1 MKTTTT
7 FDKMDEE
14 TNQICKPEVNP
25 IIKFGIHDGEE
36 ERQREDC
43 YKKREAEL
51 RRTKAMVA
59 IAKTA
64 AKVKKAPHRDVV
76 CTPQKETSPPLT
88 PFLPAMPT
96 PPQTPNQGPT
106 PPPSLSPSPTSTLNP
121 TLPVFIA
128 QPTVAVPLQSAP
140 SHQPNPSPLPS
151 PQPQL
156 EEETRFAVTI
166 NEEIDIKVVE
176 EPQKDLTEEER
187 RKVGEIVQYLFH
199 ELVDDETTNGCC
211 LNCSQLLWKTC
222 GKTMNIACVTHDC
235 KKCSNVQVQKKVTPA
250 LDKAISRGMGA
261 LKRIAF
267 PLFPSVLRDI
277 WVSTEFLLVWVSFI
291 LSLIQLTVTGNN
303 AVFNILHLSLASIA
317 LVLANIDTVV
327 QLSECWSCKQWHRV
341 CKGHENKIGLAMCS
355 HDQMESSY
363 ICCNICCN
371 RSTRGGKAVLNAR
384 DAFDIVRVFLSE
396 FILYPL
402 TICGIFEL
410 ILCKGWDRKNSTDEI
425 SLAVFVT
432 SSISFVLFVYILRI
446 AFVFILVVCTQR
458 TRQKLIDKK
467 LLNNKPLPYFSSTT
481 LASQDRVYEEVVD
494 RAAGKWFSEYFL
506 IHMLLQMIIQIL
518 IIIAISGKFQYENRN
533 YERDQTIHISSY
545 LWFMLVLGYILPLCG
560 QVSFFVVNFYWVRE
574 FFIKFYIQIL
584 SILSCP
590 DATVLF
596 FPKEAQPENNDNG
609 EKEKSEELQCKWRQV
624 MQHVNSIDPINSR
637 ALVLK
642 NFKEM
647 DNQSFFKYKLGFP
660 FRSPML
666 IIMSIIYSAL
676 QLAFMIS
683 ATQNTLEENTIL
695 AGGDWTIFYI
705 FTIIMGSVANMY
717 IFCVAYCWILMIPL
731 ILASLLMLAVYMI
744 FFSFVVEFIM
754 GGREQR

>member
-1 MKTTTT
+1 MKTTAT

-14 TNQICKPEVNP
+14 TNQICKPEVNS
-25 IIKFGIHDGEE
+25 IIKFGTHDREE
-36 ERQREDC
+36 ECQREDC

-51 RRTKAMVA
+51 RRTKATVA
-59 IAKTA
+59 VAKTA
-64 AKVKKAPHRDVV
+64 AKAKKAAELPHSDVV
-76 CTPQKETSPPLT
+76 CTPQRETSPPLT

-96 PPQTPNQGPT
+96 PPQTPT
-106 PPPSLSPSPTSTLNP
+106 PSPSLSPPPTSTLNP
-121 TLPVFIA
+121 TLPAFIA
-128 QPTVAVPLQSAP
+128 QPTVAVPLRSAP
-140 SHQPNPSPLPS
+140 PHQPS
-151 PQPQL
+151 PQPPL
-156 EEETRFAVTI
+156 EEETCFSVTI
-166 NEEIDIKVVE
+166 NERVDIKKVE

-211 LNCSQLLWKTC
+211 LNCSQLWWKTC
-222 GKTMNIACVTHDC
+222 WQTMSIACVTQDC
-235 KKCSNVQVQKKVTPA
+235 KKCSNIQVQKKVTPA

-261 LKRIAF
+261 LRRIAF

-303 AVFNILHLSLASIA
+303 AVLNILHLSLASIA
-317 LVLANIDTVV
+317 LVLANIDAVV
-327 QLSECWSCKQWHRV
+327 QLSECRSCKQWHRV
-341 CKGHENKIGLAMCS
+341 CKGHENKIGLAICR
-355 HDQMESSY
+355 HDQTESSY
-363 ICCNICCN
+363 VCCNGCCN
-371 RSTRGGKAVLNAR
+371 RSTRGGKAVLKTR

-425 SLAVFVT
+425 SLAIFVT

-467 LLNNKPLPYFSSTT
+467 LQNNKPLLYFSSTT

-494 RAAGKWFSEYFL
+494 RATGKWFSEYFL
-506 IHMLLQMIIQIL
+506 IHMLLQMILQIL

-545 LWFMLVLGYILPLCG
+545 LWFMLVFGYILPLCG

-574 FFIKFYIQIL
+574 FLIKFYIQIL
-584 SILSCP
+584 SVLSCP
-590 DATVLF
+590 DATALF
-596 FPKEAQPENNDNG
+596 FPKEARPENNDNG

-624 MQHVNSIDPINSR
+624 MQHVNSIDPVNSR
-637 ALVLK
+637 ALVIK
-642 NFKEM
+642 HFKEM

-660 FRSPML
+660 FRNPML

-705 FTIIMGSVANMY
+705 FTIIIGNIANVY
-717 IFCVAYCWILMIPL
+717 IFCVAYYWILMIPL

-744 FFSFVVEFIM
+744 FFSFVFEFIM